1 MKMRLVGFLA
11 AVLVLFSFLM
21 PWFQADKWYG
31 NEQSSM
37 LQIARELYNNT
48 TQIEET
54 IKEVNQNPTT
64 DSIMFLFYVSGVSLV
79 LIGALFGLTGG
90 RGGHLLGI
98 IGMALLTYVFWKTN
112 GGNLLSVIS
121 YGYIVGG
128 IGFLIG
134 LVGGGAGKK

>member
-1 MKMRLVGFLA
+1 MRLVGFLA

-31 NEQSSM
+31 GEQVTM
-37 LQIARELYNNT
+37 LQIVKGLYNNT
-48 TQIEET
+48 NQIEET
-54 IKEVNQNPTT
+54 IMDVNDNPTT
-64 DSIMFLFYVSGVSLV
+64 STMFFLFYVAGVSLI

-90 RGGHLLGI
+90 RGGHILGI
-98 IGMALLTYVFWKTN
+98 IGMGLLTYTLWSTV
-112 GGNLLSVIS
+112 GEDLLSVVS

-134 LVGGGAGKK
+134 LIGGGGGKK